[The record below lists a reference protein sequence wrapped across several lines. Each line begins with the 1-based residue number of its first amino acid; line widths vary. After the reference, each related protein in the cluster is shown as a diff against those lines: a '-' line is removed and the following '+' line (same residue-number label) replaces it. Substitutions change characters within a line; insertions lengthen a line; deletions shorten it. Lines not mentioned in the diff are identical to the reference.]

1 MPFAFPTLRR
11 LGLFVGLAL
20 LVRAGLAAAAEPMP
34 LIPDVQVPLILKILT
49 YDRHFEAKAGT
60 ELVIGIVYAPLDPSS
75 VKAAND
81 VSDTL
86 YRFSGKTVKKLPIR
100 YFLIEFTTPENLERS
115 IAQKAI
121 SVLYVAPGN
130 ARNLAGITKVSQ
142 ARGVTTATGVPDY
155 VRRGIAVGI
164 GAADD
169 RPQILINL
177 PSTRAE
183 GSEFDASLL
192 RIATVLK

>member
-1 MPFAFPTLRR
+1 MSLGLGSLRR
-11 LGLFVGLAL
+11 LGLCAGLAL
-20 LVRAGLAAAAEPMP
+20 LLRASPTAAAEPMP
-34 LIPDVQVPLILKILT
+34 LTPDLQVPLILKILT
-49 YDRHFEAKAGT
+49 YDRHFEAKAGA
-60 ELVIGIVYAPLDPSS
+60 ELVIGIVYAPVDPSS

-81 VSDTL
+81 VADTL
-86 YRFSGKTVKKLPIR
+86 YRFSGKTVKRLPIR
-100 YFLIEFTTPENLERS
+100 YFLIEFTTPENLARS
-115 IAQKAI
+115 IAQRAI

-130 ARNLAGITKVSQ
+130 AQNLEGIARVSQ

-155 VRRGIAVGI
+155 VRKGVSVGI
-164 GAADD
+164 GVADD

-177 PSTRAE
+177 PSTRSE